1 MANTYKNSAV
11 KLSTTNETTAYA
23 GVSNGT
29 SVVRSI
35 YVSNTHGSTAS
46 TIDVYWNDSTDNED
60 YYIVKNVSVSSATAF
75 QPLTEPLILE
85 AGDSI
90 RVKAGTANIL
100 EVTVSVLE
108 VT

>member
-11 KLSTTNETTAYA
+11 KLSSTSETVVY
-23 GVSNGT
+23 SGT
-29 SVVRSI
+29 SSGTALIRSI
-35 YVSNTHGSTAS
+35 YISNTHGSTAS

-60 YYIVKNVSVSSATAF
+60 YYIVKNVSVAAATSF
-75 QPLTEPLILE
+75 QPLSEPIILE

-100 EVTVSVLE
+100 EVTVSLLE